1 MDYFKGEP
9 FAIKKKGGTNQ
20 GRGRRG
26 GGKGRDKVKQNMICM
41 YENAE

>member
-9 FAIKKKGGTNQ
+9 FAIKKGGTNQ
-20 GRGRRG
+20 GRGRHG